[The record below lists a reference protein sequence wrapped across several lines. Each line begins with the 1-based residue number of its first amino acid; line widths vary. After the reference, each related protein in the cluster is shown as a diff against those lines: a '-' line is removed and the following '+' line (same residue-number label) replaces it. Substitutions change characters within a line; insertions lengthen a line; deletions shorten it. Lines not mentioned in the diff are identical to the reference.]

1 MPNDLKSRIG
11 QMIVVRACGYLF
23 DRQIRYPAWEA
34 PNHKLKHWLQDW
46 NVGGVILLGGGVGDL
61 SLRTQQLQ
69 SWAQTPLFIAADIEE
84 GVGQRFPGATWFPPP
99 MACGGIAAKNASA
112 GEDYAYQM
120 GAITAK
126 EALALGINWIL
137 APVVD
142 VNNNRDNPVINVRS
156 FGETPEL
163 VGALATAFIRGT
175 KEYPL
180 LSTAK
185 HFPGHGDTST
195 DSHLHLPS
203 IPHRDARLSEV
214 EIPPFQE
221 AIAAGV
227 DSVMSAHLLIPAWDS
242 ELPATLSPQI
252 LTQQLRD
259 KLGFTGLV
267 VTDALIMGGVAKF
280 AAPEEIAVMAVAAGA
295 DVLLMPDD
303 PEVAIEAIFKAVETG
318 EIPLENIEASLNR
331 IALAKEKITF
341 STKEIASELD
351 NPEAEEIA
359 KNMIKDSLVT
369 GGCLPIPAN
378 SSSKASKRR
387 NLIILD
393 NALDCDFLARHTP
406 AIAIPQQLGYQLQL
420 IDRSLPSSEL
430 EGEQETLLQ
439 IFIRGNP
446 FRGTAKLESSCQDL
460 IKNLLK
466 NNRVLGLG
474 IYGSP
479 YIWQW
484 LEPHLAK
491 DLPWV
496 FSYGQMPLA
505 QKVVLE
511 TLFSPLNLANSKQGA
526 FI

>member
-23 DRQIRYPAWEA
+23 DRQIRYPVWEA
-34 PNHKLKHWLQDW
+34 PNHQLKHWLQDW
-46 NVGGVILLGGGVGDL
+46 NVGGVILLGGSVGDL

-69 SWAQTPLFIAADIEE
+69 NWAKTPLFVAADIEE

-99 MACGGIAAKNASA
+99 MACGAIAAKNASL
-112 GEDYAYQM
+112 GEDYAYKM

-142 VNNNRDNPVINVRS
+142 VNNNRHNPVINVRS
-156 FGETPEL
+156 FGETPEV
-163 VGALATAFIRGT
+163 VGNLATAFIRGT

-195 DSHLHLPS
+195 DSHLHLPL
-203 IPHRDARLSEV
+203 IPHNDCRLSTV
-214 EIPPFQE
+214 EIPPFQQ

-227 DSVMSAHLLIPAWDS
+227 DSVMSAHLLIPAWDA

-252 LTQQLRD
+252 LTQQLRH

-267 VTDALIMGGVAKF
+267 VTDALVMGGVAKF
-280 AAPEEIAVMAVAAGA
+280 ASPEEIAVMAVAAGA

-303 PEVAIEAIFKAVETG
+303 PEVAIEAIFNAVQTG
-318 EIPLENIEASLNR
+318 KIPIESIEASLNR

-341 STKEIASELD
+341 NTKEITSALD
-351 NPEAEEIA
+351 DPEAEKVAESI
-359 KNMIKDSLVT
+359 IKESLIT
-369 GGCLPIPAN
+369 GGSLPIPAN
-378 SSSKASKRR
+378 SPHHSSKRR

-406 AIAIPQQLGYQLQL
+406 AITIPQQLGYQLQL
-420 IDRSLPSSEL
+420 LDMSLPSLEL

-439 IFIRGNP
+439 IFVRGNP
-446 FRGTAKLESSCQDL
+446 FRGTAELSSSLQDL

-466 NNRVLGLG
+466 NNRILGLG

-479 YIWQW
+479 YLWQW
-484 LEPHLAK
+484 LEPHFDK

-505 QKVVLE
+505 QKSVLE
-511 TLFSPLNLANSKQGA
+511 TLFTPLNLTNSRQEI